1 MHLFLIMSN
10 FCSKWWVKC
19 GNFKIVENNR
29 LSWQRG
35 RHLDRSLTWAAS
47 EYPSTDT
54 SRDPF
59 IPKDSWKRFKARQ
72 LDTVKNFIKLITLL
86 ETCRVCISRPQ
97 NFQTLIFLNRNFK
110 PEFLNP
116 KIFKPWFLYPKI
128 FKPQFLTRKIFKPEF
143 YSVEIL
149 NPKIFKPLNFQ
160 KTSLRTKPQPL

>member
-1 MHLFLIMSN
+1 MRRKLRMRGFFDELAISQRWSAIFCATGAWGLRARILIKTQVFRIRHNILYKKLNSSYIFLVAIPEILLFLNSTPFLMHLFPIMSN

-86 ETCRVCISRPQ
+86 V
-97 NFQTLIFLNRNFK
+97 RNVTV
-110 PEFLNP
+110 
-116 KIFKPWFLYPKI
+116 W
-128 FKPQFLTRKIFKPEF
+128 
-143 YSVEIL
+143 
-149 NPKIFKPLNFQ
+149 
-160 KTSLRTKPQPL
+160 